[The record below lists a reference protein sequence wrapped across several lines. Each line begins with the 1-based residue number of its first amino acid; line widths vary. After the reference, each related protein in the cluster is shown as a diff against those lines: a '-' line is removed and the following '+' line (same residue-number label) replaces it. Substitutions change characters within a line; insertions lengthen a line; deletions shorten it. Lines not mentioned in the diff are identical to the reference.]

1 MEDVADV
8 VELSVEAAHGALGV
22 VVAFMILEDR
32 SGLGDEGLG
41 DEGLGDEGLGNEG
54 LGDEGS
60 VLMEGS
66 VLTEGSVLM
75 GFVDGDLGF
84 ERSAVGVL
92 SAGKG

>member
-8 VELSVEAAHGALGV
+8 VELSVEAADGALGV

-32 SGLGDEGLG
+32 SGLG
-41 DEGLGDEGLGNEG
+41 NEG

-60 VLMEGS
+60 ALMEGS

-92 SAGKG
+92 RAGKG